1 METPADRLLVL
12 RERLESAARK
22 AGRDPS
28 EIELMAVSKNFPA
41 SVIREVAESGQL
53 LFGENRV
60 QEAESKIPDLPARL
74 RWHLIGHLQSNK
86 IRKALPLF
94 EAIHSIDSMEIAHGV
109 NRIAAELGLFPKVY
123 LQANLA
129 EEASKHGFSEAA
141 LSRHLDD
148 LLGLDHLEILGLMTI
163 PPVREDPEE
172 SRADFAALRELRD
185 HLAARAGIP
194 LDGLSMGMSDDFP
207 IAIEEGAT
215 IVRVGSA
222 LFGSRKNTAP

>member
-22 AGRDPS
+22 AGRDPAD
-28 EIELMAVSKNFPA
+28 IELMAVSKNFPA
-41 SVIREVAESGQL
+41 AVIREVVESGQL

-60 QEAESKIPDLPARL
+60 QEAESKIPDLPSRL

-94 EAIHSIDSMEIAHGV
+94 EAIHSIDSLEIARNV
-109 NRIAAELGLFPKVY
+109 NRVAAELGHFPKVY

-129 EEASKHGFSEAA
+129 EEASKYGFSEQA
-141 LSRHLDD
+141 LVAHLDE
-148 LLGLDHLEILGLMTI
+148 LLALDHLEILGLMTI
-163 PPVREDPEE
+163 PPVRPDPEE
-172 SRADFAALRELRD
+172 SRADFAELRELRD
-185 HLAARAGIP
+185 RLAIRAGIP
-194 LDGLSMGMSDDFP
+194 LSGLSMGMSDDFP

-222 LFGSRKNTAP
+222 LFGSRKANA

>member
-1 METPADRLLVL
+1 METPADRLLIL
-12 RERLESAARK
+12 QERLESAARK
-22 AGRDPS
+22 AGRAPS

-41 SVIREVAESGQL
+41 PVIREVVDSGQL

-94 EAIHSIDSMEIAHGV
+94 EAIHSIDSLELATNV
-109 NRIAAELGLFPKVY
+109 NRVAAELGLFPKVY

-129 EEASKHGFSEAA
+129 EEAAKYGFTEND
-141 LSRHLDD
+141 LLIHLDD
-148 LLGLDHLEILGLMTI
+148 LLALDHLEILGLMTI
-163 PPVREDPEE
+163 PPVRPDPED
-172 SRADFAALRELRD
+172 SRADFAELRELRD
-185 HLAARAGIP
+185 RLATRAGIP

-215 IVRVGSA
+215 VVRVGSA
-222 LFGSRKNTAP
+222 LFGSRKTSAE